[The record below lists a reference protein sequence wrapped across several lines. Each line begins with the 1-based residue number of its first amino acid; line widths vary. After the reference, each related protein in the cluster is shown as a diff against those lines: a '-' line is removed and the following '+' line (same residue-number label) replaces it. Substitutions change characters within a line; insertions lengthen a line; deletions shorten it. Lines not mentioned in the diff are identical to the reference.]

1 MLFTLEVLP
10 AAEGDCLLLHW
21 KSGDNPRIALIDG
34 GPRGIYDEQLRGRLD
49 DIVANLGVQQ
59 LALEL
64 VMVSHMDGD
73 HIIGIMELLRDLKRE
88 VEDQLPNRPLRV
100 KRLWLN
106 VFNDILGDAI
116 DKYYKKMTASLQAS
130 VDGGKPNPELVDKLT
145 EQFISRQNEPPQE
158 ALEDAWAVS
167 LVLAAHGDGRNV
179 RDDHKYLF
187 EQNQTAALNSPFQDN
202 QGRPTLITLEKTPD
216 PTTIAGLKVRIIG
229 PMWDEIKALQEEFDA
244 YIAKNGLTVEAVLA
258 AYADKSV
265 KNLSS
270 IVCIAALGEKQI
282 LFTGDARGDKIIKG
296 LVKAGLL
303 QEEGGPPLF
312 VDILKVPHHGSDRN
326 VTKGFF
332 QRLTADM
339 YVLSGDGQN
348 GNPDRATLEWII
360 ESRGADAEFDIILT
374 YSVDEIDETRRA
386 YFKKRNMQW
395 DDDEDSLA
403 ALFARTT
410 AEGYAFTLKAGAPVT
425 CDLGD
430 ETIDW

>member
-10 AAEGDCLLLHW
+10 AAEGDCMLLHW
-21 KSGDNPRIALIDG
+21 KSGDKPRIALIDG
-34 GPRGIYDEQLRGRLD
+34 GPHGIYEAHLRDRLD
-49 DIVANLGVQQ
+49 DIVTNLGVKQ

-88 VEDQLPNRPLRV
+88 VEDQLPNRPLRM

-116 DKYYKKMTASLQAS
+116 DKYYRKMTASLQAS
-130 VDGGKPNPELVDKLT
+130 VDGGKPNPALVEKLT
-145 EQFISRQNEPPQE
+145 EEFVKKEPPE
-158 ALEDAWAVS
+158 DAVEDAWAVS

-187 EQNQTAALNSPFQDN
+187 DNDQTAALNSPFQDN
-202 QGRPTLITLEKTPD
+202 QGRPTLITLEKTPA
-216 PTTIAGLKVRIIG
+216 PETIAGLKLKIIG
-229 PMWDEIKALQEEFDA
+229 PMKAEIEELQKEFDE
-244 YIAKNGLTVEAVLA
+244 YIEKNGLTAEAVLA

-270 IVCIAALGEKQI
+270 IVCIATHGEKTI

-303 QEEGGPPLF
+303 EEESGPPLF

-332 QRLTADM
+332 QRITADT

-360 ESRGADAEFDIILT
+360 ASRGAEAEFDIVLT
-374 YSVDEIDETRRA
+374 YSVDEIDDTRRA
-386 YFKKRNMQW
+386 YFAKRNMQW
-395 DDDEDSLA
+395 DDDDDSLA
-403 ALFARTT
+403 ALFARMTG
-410 AEGYAFTLKAGAPVT
+410 EGYAFTLHAGAPFR

-430 ETIDW
+430 ETISW